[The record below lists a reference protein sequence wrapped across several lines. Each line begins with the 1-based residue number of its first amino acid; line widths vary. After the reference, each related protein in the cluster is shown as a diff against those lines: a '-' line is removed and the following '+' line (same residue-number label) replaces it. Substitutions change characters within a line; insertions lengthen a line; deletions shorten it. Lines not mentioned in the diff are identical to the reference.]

1 MLGVEEGGGDDE
13 GRPGEE
19 EEAGGVGRGA
29 GRRRRLCDDGWT
41 GEVEMVRER
50 CGVRAQGGWEREK
63 ARVAAAAA
71 ANPVRSPERCRRPL
85 QAKPASP
92 GGVVRVDR
100 APRRRPLLFLS
111 LLRAH
116 LSPMVRGGGPDG
128 AAAGGCAVPTGRPTR
143 RTGAAADRARARVSE
158 RGVDARMRVGRAV
171 RRRERKARART
182 RELLPGHSFFSPA
195 AGELNGAR
203 EAPRP
208 RPSHVTP
215 RKPLHA
221 WNDHPH
227 RLHPGRGGRPSRHRR
242 RPGRRRGH
250 ARRGRRGR

>member
-1 MLGVEEGGGDDE
+1 VEEGGGDDE

-41 GEVEMVRER
+41 GEVEMVIER
-50 CGVRAQGGWEREK
+50 CGVRAQGRWEREK
-63 ARVAAAAA
+63 TRVAATAA
-71 ANPVRSPERCRRPL
+71 ANPVRSPGRCRRPL

-92 GGVVRVDR
+92 GGVMRVDR
-100 APRRRPLLFLS
+100 APCRRPYLFLS

-128 AAAGGCAVPTGRPTR
+128 AAAGGCPVPTGRPTR

-171 RRRERKARART
+171 RRREERGRPE
-182 RELLPGHSFFSPA
+182 RERGSAGPFVFSC
-195 AGELNGAR
+195 R
-203 EAPRP
+203 ERAPRCERGSPPQARP
-208 RPSHVTP
+208 RHATKTP
-215 RKPLHA
+215 P
-221 WNDHPH
+221 
-227 RLHPGRGGRPSRHRR
+227 RLE
-242 RPGRRRGH
+242 
-250 ARRGRRGR
+250 